1 MYLAT
6 VVLLMLVLPLA
17 SIVIEALLHG
27 GADLWFL
34 VGKWFVFWAV
44 GVRLGLAG
52 LRQTF
57 NPAFTAQ
64 TIFGLKDEAAFAIVR
79 EVGFGNLSMG
89 ALGVASLFNRGWML
103 PAALCGGLYYGLAGI
118 GHWRKGERNSHEN
131 IALISDLLIF
141 VLLACVFVAGLVQ
154 K

>member
-17 SIVIEALLHG
+17 SIVIEVVAHG
-27 GADLWFL
+27 GADLWFV

-44 GVRLGLAG
+44 GIRMGLAG

-64 TIFGLKDEAAFAIVR
+64 TIFGLKDESAFAIVR
-79 EVGFGNLSMG
+79 ELGFANFSMG
-89 ALGVASLFNRGWML
+89 VLGVASLFNRNWML

-118 GHWRKGERNSHEN
+118 GHWVKGKRNSHEN

-141 VLLACVFVAGLVQ
+141 ILLGCVFVAGLR
-154 K
+154 